1 MAFDKLFRT
10 ETGKII
16 MSTLLG
22 LGLATLFRKGCV
34 GRNCLEFIAPSLEDI
49 KKKVYKYGDQCFKYE
64 TETIICDQRKKTV
77 NFA

>member
-1 MAFDKLFRT
+1 MAFEKLFRT

-64 TETIICDQRKKTV
+64 TETIACDIKKKTV

>member
-1 MAFDKLFRT
+1 MAFEKLFRT

-34 GRNCLEFIAPSLEDI
+34 GRNCIEFAAPSLEDI
-49 KKKVYKYGDQCFKYE
+49 KKKVYKYGDRCFKYKME
-64 TETIICDQRKKTV
+64 THSCDNRKKNV

>member
-1 MAFDKLFRT
+1 MAFEKLFRT

-49 KKKVYKYGDQCFKYE
+49 NKKVYKYGDQCFKYE
-64 TETIICDQRKKTV
+64 TETIECDIKKKTV